1 MVTTPF
7 WSPGNVA
14 NQNIPHAMEDPKT
27 EELPHPPTPRQM
39 VIIPKLFTDKAVLH
53 SEQGPAKCLCV
64 AWRRVQFSIT
74 LLSDSKS
81 LEKLQL
87 RAASTEAGPRE
98 STNHGFNHRE
108 SVKSDFVR
116 LSLDRRKPSLCEEQN
131 QFLPSW
137 ATVPRQGSQLLLH
150 SPIPKAAYVRAS
162 TAKLQPLGWG
172 AKRNFSQAAMDTAS
186 LPRLKP
192 RLSNQAWEE
201 ALFTQK

>member
-1 MVTTPF
+1 MLQIRTYLMPWTILKQRSFP
-7 WSPGNVA
+7 PQNGN
-14 NQNIPHAMEDPKT
+14 HPKT
-27 EELPHPPTPRQM
+27 FHR
-39 VIIPKLFTDKAVLH
+39 KAVLH

-64 AWRRVQFSIT
+64 AWGRVQFSIT

-81 LEKLQL
+81 LKKLQL

-98 STNHGFNHRE
+98 SANHGFNHRE
-108 SVKSDFVR
+108 SVKSDFVH
-116 LSLDRRKPSLCEEQN
+116 LSLDRRKPTLCEEQN
-131 QFLPSW
+131 QFLPPW

-162 TAKLQPLGWG
+162 TAKLLLGWG

-192 RLSNQAWEE
+192 RLSDQAWEK
-201 ALFTQK
+201 ALFTQN